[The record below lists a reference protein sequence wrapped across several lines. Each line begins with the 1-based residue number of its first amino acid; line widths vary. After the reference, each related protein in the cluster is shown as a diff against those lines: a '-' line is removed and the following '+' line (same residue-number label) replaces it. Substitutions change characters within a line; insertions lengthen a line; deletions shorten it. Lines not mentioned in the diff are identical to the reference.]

1 MYLVEQISEY
11 KAWLMWM
18 GLKILIKIN
27 KPTAAQCSTIDSSWK
42 SNQRQIVNREIAK
55 RETRKNFPKKET
67 IVNEPSWLM

>member
-42 SNQRQIVNREIAK
+42 SNQWQIVNREIAK
-55 RETRKNFPKKET
+55 REIRKNFPKKET
-67 IVNEPSWLM
+67 IVNEPSWLI